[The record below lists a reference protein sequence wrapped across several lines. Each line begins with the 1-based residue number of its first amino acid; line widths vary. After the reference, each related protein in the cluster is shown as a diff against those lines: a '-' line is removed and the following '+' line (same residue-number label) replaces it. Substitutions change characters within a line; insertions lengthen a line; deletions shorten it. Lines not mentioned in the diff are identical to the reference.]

1 MAPPLVKILASSLA
15 HPSYPICGSLTPIQ
29 PFQLFHGGGAIIR
42 LQGLLE
48 SLTNETAT
56 LFENQA
62 GEMSQL
68 RQLALQNRMAL
79 DMMLAAQEGTCAL
92 INEECCVFVN
102 NTYSDTFQCTKH
114 LRKMAKNYS
123 SGQGE

>member
-1 MAPPLVKILASSLA
+1 FGGLVTLALKV
-15 HPSYPICGSLTPIQ
+15 
-29 PFQLFHGGGAIIR
+29 AIIR

-79 DMMLAAQEGTCAL
+79 DMMLAAQGGTCAL
-92 INEECCVFVN
+92 INEECCNCVPIPTPHEFG
-102 NTYSDTFQCTKH
+102 CW
-114 LRKMAKNYS
+114 R
-123 SGQGE
+123 GE